1 MLTSCVQTGGLEMTK
16 ERIYTFE
23 WTNENI
29 ANGVT
34 PTVVYG
40 PDGNAMKST
49 DPFIN
54 IGWADKVIFEIVTDG
69 AAGTT
74 FDLHVW
80 GSEDGANLGGTV
92 WQADVWA
99 ALAITQREF
108 LPLTSVVPKFI
119 KLRIDVNAFNM
130 GAGKTTTVKV
140 RVVRL

>member
-1 MLTSCVQTGGLEMTK
+1 MTK
-16 ERIYTFE
+16 ERIYTLE
-23 WTNENI
+23 WTNKNI
-29 ANGVT
+29 ANGIL
-34 PTVVYG
+34 PTAAYG
-40 PDGNAMKST
+40 PDGRPMAVV

-69 AAGTT
+69 GVGTT

-99 ALAITQREF
+99 ALAITKREF
-108 LPLTSVVPKFI
+108 LPLTSVVPKYI
-119 KLRIDVNAFNM
+119 KLRIDVNATNM
-130 GAGKTTTVKV
+130 GAKTTTVKI